1 MIAELL
7 TEKTVRAWIQPPDWK
22 EAGRMVGA
30 MLVETGGIEPE
41 YIEKMI
47 QNVERLGPYIVIV
60 PGVALF
66 HSRPDGDVHSVCL
79 SLATVRDGVEFGAGK
94 KDPVKLLLAF
104 ASVDNKA
111 HLEMLR
117 EIMGILKKPEL
128 LQGIIN
134 APEASEIIAL
144 IRENFS

>member
-7 TEKTVRAWIQPPDWK
+7 TEKTVRAWIQPADWK
-22 EAGRMVGA
+22 EAGRAVGA
-30 MLVETGGIEPE
+30 MLVETGGIEPA

-47 QNVERLGPYIVIV
+47 ENVERLGPYIVIV

-66 HSRPDGDVHSVCL
+66 HSRPDGDVHGVCL
-79 SLATVRDGVEFGAGK
+79 SLATVRGGVAFNAGK

-104 ASVDNKA
+104 ATVDNKA

-117 EIMGILKKPEL
+117 EIMGLLKKPEL
-128 LQGIIN
+128 LQRIIN
-134 APEASEIIAL
+134 APEAADIIKL
-144 IRENFS
+144 IHENFS